1 MVPPLRQVADHGSLA
16 KFTVMHLAHRR
27 FELPLAQVLSSYR
40 AATFPAGSPMNI
52 VLIGAIL
59 TVSATAAY
67 AQDHQPDTAKLKA
80 DAENLVNI
88 ISGDKLKIQT
98 YCEILD
104 LDDQIDDANLNQ
116 DTKKATELSE
126 QEDELK
132 KKLGL
137 EFSTLANDLKDIDP
151 NSQDGREI
159 GSIINRLDQ
168 TCGD

>member
-1 MVPPLRQVADHGSLA
+1 
-16 KFTVMHLAHRR
+16 
-27 FELPLAQVLSSYR
+27 
-40 AATFPAGSPMNI
+40 MNI
-52 VLIGAIL
+52 VLMVSIMAIS
-59 TVSATAAY
+59 TTAVRARD
-67 AQDHQPDTAKLKA
+67 QQLDTAKLKA
-80 DAENLVNI
+80 DAENVVNI

-126 QEDELK
+126 QADELR
-132 KKLGL
+132 KKLGP

-159 GSIINRLDQ
+159 GLLIDKLDQ
-168 TCGD
+168 LCGD

>member
-1 MVPPLRQVADHGSLA
+1 
-16 KFTVMHLAHRR
+16 
-27 FELPLAQVLSSYR
+27 
-40 AATFPAGSPMNI
+40 MNL
-52 VLIGAIL
+52 VLIGVIL
-59 TVSATAAY
+59 TISATAAY
-67 AQDHQPDTAKLKA
+67 AQDRQPDTAKLKA

-126 QEDELK
+126 QADELE
-132 KKLGL
+132 KKLGP
-137 EFSTLANDLKDIDP
+137 EYSTLANDLKDIDP

-159 GSIINRLDQ
+159 GSIIDKLDQ
-168 TCGD
+168 PCGD